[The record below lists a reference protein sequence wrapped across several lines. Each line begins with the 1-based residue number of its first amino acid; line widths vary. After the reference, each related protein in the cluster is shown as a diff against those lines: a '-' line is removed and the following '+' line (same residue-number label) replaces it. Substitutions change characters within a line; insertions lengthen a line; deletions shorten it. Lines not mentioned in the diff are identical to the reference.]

1 MKKIYHDKEVIVW
14 ERKIY
19 NVPNDLSDSEIVD
32 KIRNE
37 ELELDSFEYIDGYKD
52 YEGREEI
59 FDDNNR
65 IIFSK

>member
-1 MKKIYHDKEVIVW
+1 MKKIYHDKEVIIW

>member
-32 KIRNE
+32 KIRNKK
-37 ELELDSFEYIDGYKD
+37 LELDSFEYIDGYKD

>member
-37 ELELDSFEYIDGYKD
+37 ELELDSFEYIDDYKN

>member
-37 ELELDSFEYIDGYKD
+37 ELELDSFEYIDGYKN

>member
-1 MKKIYHDKEVIVW
+1 MKKIYHDKEIIVW

>member
-37 ELELDSFEYIDGYKD
+37 ELELDSFEYIDDYKD

>member
-1 MKKIYHDKEVIVW
+1 MYHDKEVIVW

-32 KIRNE
+32 KIRNK

>member
-37 ELELDSFEYIDGYKD
+37 ELELESFEYKKKKKN
-52 YEGREEI
+52 YEGGEEI
-59 FDDNNR
+59 FDVNNR

>member
-37 ELELDSFEYIDGYKD
+37 ELELDSFEYINGYKD

-59 FDDNNR
+59 FDDNDR
-65 IIFSK
+65 MIFSK

>member
-19 NVPNDLSDSEIVD
+19 SVPNDLSDSEIVD

-37 ELELDSFEYIDGYKD
+37 ELELDSFEYIDDYKD

-59 FDDNNR
+59 FDDNNQ

>member
-59 FDDNNR
+59 FDNNNQ

>member
-37 ELELDSFEYIDGYKD
+37 ELELDSFEYIDSYKD

-59 FDDNNR
+59 FDNNNR

>member
-37 ELELDSFEYIDGYKD
+37 ELELDSFEYIDCYKD

-59 FDDNNR
+59 FDDNNQ

>member
-37 ELELDSFEYIDGYKD
+37 ELELDSFEYIDDYKD

-59 FDDNNR
+59 FDNNNR

>member
-1 MKKIYHDKEVIVW
+1 MKKIYHDKEVTVW

-59 FDDNNR
+59 FDDNDR
-65 IIFSK
+65 MIFSK

>member
-1 MKKIYHDKEVIVW
+1 MKKIYHDNEVIVW

-59 FDDNNR
+59 FDNNNR

>member
-19 NVPNDLSDSEIVD
+19 NVPNDLSDSEVVD

>member
-59 FDDNNR
+59 FDDSDQ
-65 IIFSK
+65 IMYSE

>member
-52 YEGREEI
+52 YECREEI
-59 FDDNNR
+59 FDNNNR

>member
-59 FDDNNR
+59 FDDNDR
-65 IIFSK
+65 MIFSK

>member
-14 ERKIY
+14 ERKVY

-59 FDDNNR
+59 FDDNNQ

>member
-37 ELELDSFEYIDGYKD
+37 ELELDSFEYIDDYKY

>member
-37 ELELDSFEYIDGYKD
+37 ELELYSFEYIDGYKD

-59 FDDNNR
+59 FDNNNR

>member
-19 NVPNDLSDSEIVD
+19 NVPNNLSDSEIVD

-59 FDDNNR
+59 FDDNNQ

>member
-19 NVPNDLSDSEIVD
+19 NVPNNLSDSEIVD

-37 ELELDSFEYIDGYKD
+37 ELELDSFEYINGYKD

>member
-37 ELELDSFEYIDGYKD
+37 ELELDSFEYIDDYKN
-52 YEGREEI
+52 YEGGEEI

>member
-1 MKKIYHDKEVIVW
+1 MKKIYHDKEVIIW

-59 FDDNNR
+59 FDDNNQ

>member
-32 KIRNE
+32 KIHNE

>member
-1 MKKIYHDKEVIVW
+1 MKKIYHDKEVIIW

-59 FDDNNR
+59 FDDNDR
-65 IIFSK
+65 MIFSK

>member
-14 ERKIY
+14 ERKVY

-59 FDDNNR
+59 FDDNDR

>member
-59 FDDNNR
+59 FDDNNQ

>member
-32 KIRNE
+32 KIRNK

-59 FDDNNR
+59 FDNNNR

>member
-37 ELELDSFEYIDGYKD
+37 ELELDSFEHIDGYKD

-59 FDDNNR
+59 FDDNNQ

>member
-59 FDDNNR
+59 FDNNNR

>member
-1 MKKIYHDKEVIVW
+1 MKKIYHDKEVIIW

-59 FDDNNR
+59 FDNNNR

>member
-59 FDDNNR
+59 FDINNR

>member
-1 MKKIYHDKEVIVW
+1 MKKIYRDTEVIVW

-59 FDDNNR
+59 FDVKNR

>member
-19 NVPNDLSDSEIVD
+19 NVPNNLSDSEIVD

>member
-37 ELELDSFEYIDGYKD
+37 ELEPIGFEYIDGYKD
-52 YEGREEI
+52 YESREEI
-59 FDDNNR
+59 FDDNDR
-65 IIFSK
+65 MIFSK

>member
-19 NVPNDLSDSEIVD
+19 NVPNNLSDSEIVD

-59 FDDNNR
+59 FDNNNR